1 MANSDQAKKKKLWDV
16 LKVTASLILFIVLWF
31 IISLNV
37 GDSVL
42 PSPLL
47 TLQTMISD
55 FQGGK
60 LIPALG
66 ITLLR
71 VLQVF
76 LITLIL
82 GTAIG
87 CLFGLCKP
95 IKALFGYWIV
105 IGTSIPPLV
114 IIIVVFLGMG
124 LSEAS
129 AVTAGVLTTIFSVVQ
144 NIEQGVKSLDKKLIE
159 MGRTFNASKWLLLRK
174 VILPQIYPY
183 IMASARFG
191 LSLSWKMVIFVEQM
205 GRSNGIGYG
214 INHWYQ
220 MYDMAHVLSYALVF
234 IVVMLIIELILNNVI
249 EPLLF
254 KWRPKAA

>member
-87 CLFGLCKP
+87 CLLGLCKP
-95 IKALFGYWIV
+95 IKSLFGYWIV